1 MTYVRDLGSVDLW
14 RYSEQRSQ
22 RRRAARARR
31 RRMRRIGVPL
41 AMLVSAAGT
50 GAPAFAGTAKAG
62 HSSRRTAAR
71 RHHQRILRLHSSG
84 PDVVHL
90 QRLLGVPADGVFG
103 HQTLQAVRRFQRES
117 GLLVD
122 GQVGPITWAA
132 LERQNRGRP
141 GEQILEVGSEGAA
154 VAAVQRRLEIPADG
168 IFGPVTLAAVE
179 SFQRTHGLVV
189 DGQVGPFTLHALRGA
204 GHWRAPRAHAAA
216 PVHHR
221 PRHHHHDRR
230 HHHRHR
236 PARLSL
242 GERAVHTAEQYLGV
256 PYVWG
261 GESPSGFD
269 CSGLVQYVY
278 GKLGVHLPRT
288 SYAQYDA
295 GRHIGR
301 GALEPGDLVFFDGL
315 GHVGIYI
322 GGGRFIHAPH
332 TGTRV
337 QIGTLAGWYDEHWAG
352 ATRVA

>member
-14 RYSEQRSQ
+14 RYSEQRS
-22 RRRAARARR
+22 RRRREARARR

-41 AMLVSAAGT
+41 AVLVSAAGT
-50 GAPAFAGTAKAG
+50 GAPAFAGTAKTG
-62 HSSRRTAAR
+62 HSSRRAAAR
-71 RHHQRILRLHSSG
+71 RHHQRILRLHSTG
-84 PDVVHL
+84 PDVLSL
-90 QRLLGVPADGVFG
+90 QRLLGVRADGVFG
-103 HQTLQAVRRFQRES
+103 HHTLHAVRRFQRES

-122 GQVGPITWAA
+122 GQVGPQTWAA
-132 LERQNRGRP
+132 LQRQNHGLP
-141 GEQILEVGSEGAA
+141 GERILQVGSGGAA

-168 IFGPVTLAAVE
+168 IFGPITLAAVRA
-179 SFQRTHGLVV
+179 FQRTHGLVV
-189 DGQVGPFTLHALRGA
+189 DGQVGPFTMHALRVA
-204 GHWRAPRAHAAA
+204 GHWRAPRTQTA
-216 PVHHR
+216 PPHLR
-221 PRHHHHDRR
+221 QRHGRQ
-230 HHHRHR
+230 HRHR
-236 PARLSL
+236 HPRQRQLSL

-288 SYAQYDA
+288 SYAQYNA
-295 GRHIGR
+295 GRHVSR
-301 GALEPGDLVFFDGL
+301 GDLRAGDLVFFDAL

-337 QIGTLAGWYDEHWAG
+337 QIGVLAGWYDQHWAG
-352 ATRVA
+352 ATRVT

>member
-14 RYSEQRSQ
+14 RYSEQRSLRQ
-22 RRRAARARR
+22 RAARARR

-50 GAPAFAGTAKAG
+50 GAPAFAGTAKTG
-62 HSSRRTAAR
+62 HSTRRAAAR
-71 RHHQRILRLHSSG
+71 HHHLRILRLHSTG
-84 PDVVHL
+84 PDVVTL

-103 HQTLQAVRRFQRES
+103 HQTLDAVRRFQRES

-122 GQVGPITWAA
+122 GQVGPLTWAA
-132 LERQNRGRP
+132 LHRQNRGTA
-141 GEQILEVGSEGAA
+141 GEQVLEAGSDGAA

-168 IFGPVTLAAVE
+168 IFGPVTLAAVK

-189 DGQVGPFTLHALRGA
+189 DGEVGPFTRHALRTA
-204 GHWRAPRAHAAA
+204 GHWRAPQPPAAA
-216 PVHHR
+216 PAHHHR
-221 PRHHHHDRR
+221 RHHR
-230 HHHRHR
+230 HHHRSR
-236 PARLSL
+236 QPGLSL

-288 SYAQYDA
+288 SFAQYNA
-295 GRHIGR
+295 GRHVGR
-301 GALEPGDLVFFDGL
+301 SDLRPGDLVFFDAL

-337 QIGTLAGWYDEHWAG
+337 QIGTLAGWYSEHWAG
-352 ATRVA
+352 ATRVT